1 MRICLPI
8 LVVLIASTLSSQ
20 GQGQDTNVPEAN
32 TGSIV
37 GTVTT
42 VNRDALAGAKIVIEG
57 TGDRRTAVSDDNG
70 FFEFH
75 NIRPGIPYHITINA
89 DGFEPWTSPIV
100 NIGPR
105 QYSIL
110 PEIQLR
116 VAAVSTAVNVAEN
129 SEEAATEEVKIEEK
143 QRVFG
148 VIPNF
153 YVVYD
158 HNPAPLTTKLKFKLA
173 ARVLIDPITFAGIAI
188 LSGAQQAGD
197 TPDYGQG
204 AQGFAKR
211 FGANT
216 ADGFTDIMIGG
227 AILPSLLHQD
237 PRYFYQGSGSVKSR
251 MRHAALSPFI
261 CRADNGKM
269 QPNLSSLGGD
279 LASSAISNA
288 YYPDSNRGAGLTF
301 TNFAVGTAERVAEAM
316 VQEFI
321 LPKLTR
327 RPSNSR

>member
-1 MRICLPI
+1 MRVCLPI
-8 LVVLIASTLSSQ
+8 LVVLIASTLSLQ
-20 GQGQDTNVPEAN
+20 GQSTNVPEAN

-57 TGDRRTAVSDDNG
+57 TGDRRSAVSDDNG

-75 NIRPGIPYHITINA
+75 DLRPGIPYHITINA
-89 DGFEPWTSPIV
+89 EGFERWTSPTEVIE
-100 NIGPR
+100 PK

-158 HNPAPLTTKLKFKLA
+158 HNPAPLTTKLKFNLA
-173 ARVLIDPITFAGIAI
+173 ARVVIDSMTFAGIA
-188 LSGAQQAGD
+188 S
-197 TPDYGQG
+197 
-204 AQGFAKR
+204 FR
-211 FGANT
+211 
-216 ADGFTDIMIGG
+216 
-227 AILPSLLHQD
+227 
-237 PRYFYQGSGSVKSR
+237 
-251 MRHAALSPFI
+251 
-261 CRADNGKM
+261 
-269 QPNLSSLGGD
+269 
-279 LASSAISNA
+279 SATG
-288 YYPDSNRGAGLTF
+288 R
-301 TNFAVGTAERVAEAM
+301 
-316 VQEFI
+316 
-321 LPKLTR
+321 
-327 RPSNSR
+327 

>member
-1 MRICLPI
+1 MRVCLPI
-8 LVVLIASTLSSQ
+8 LIIIASALSLQ
-20 GQGQDTNVPEAN
+20 GQATNLPEAN

-42 VNRDALAGAKIVIEG
+42 VNRDALAGAKVVLEG
-57 TGDRRTAVSDDNG
+57 TGDRRTTVSDDNG

-75 NIRPGIPYHITINA
+75 NIQPRIPYHISINA
-89 DGFEPWTSPIV
+89 EGFEQWTSPAVI
-100 NIGPR
+100 IGPE

-116 VAAVSTAVNVAEN
+116 VASVNTAVNVAEN
-129 SEEAATEEVKIEEK
+129 PEEAATEEVKIEEK

-173 ARVLIDPITFAGIAI
+173 ARVLIDPMTFAGLAI

-197 TPDYGQG
+197 TPDFGQG

-216 ADGFTDIMIGG
+216 TDGVTDIMIGG

-237 PRYFYQGSGSVKSR
+237 PRYFYQGTGTVKSR

-261 CRADNGKM
+261 CKGDNGKM
-269 QPNLSSLGGD
+269 QPNFSSLGGD

-288 YYPDSNRGAGLTF
+288 YYPDSNRGVSLTF

-316 VQEFI
+316 VQEFV
-321 LPKLTR
+321 LPKLTH
-327 RPSNSR
+327 RPGNSR

>member
-1 MRICLPI
+1 MCVCLPI
-8 LVVLIASTLSSQ
+8 LVVLIASTLSLQ
-20 GQGQDTNVPEAN
+20 GQSTNVPEAN

-75 NIRPGIPYHITINA
+75 DLRPGIPYHITINA
-89 DGFEPWTSPIV
+89 EGFERWTSPTEVIE
-100 NIGPR
+100 PK

-173 ARVLIDPITFAGIAI
+173 ARVVIDPMTFAGIAI

-216 ADGFTDIMIGG
+216 TDGVTDIMIGG

-237 PRYFYQGSGSVKSR
+237 PRYFYQGTGTVKSR

-261 CRADNGKM
+261 CRGDNGKL
-269 QPNLSSLGGD
+269 QPNFSSLGGD

-288 YYPDSNRGAGLTF
+288 YYPDSNRGVGLTF